1 MLKQTNKQKADIE
14 NHLPN
19 CSGFICSKEGT
30 PMLWHYFNF
39 RAKCGHRGIISNKEG
54 KQSLMKVYSHHFR
67 YLLPP
72 EAHLP
77 AVMTLCGW
85 FVRTPGG
92 LRVGLDAGSCRSEPW
107 ALWQSHFVSCAPA
120 APSVQRGGQFP
131 PPAVVAHRKGARV
144 STALGTAPIQQPQAS
159 YILYNVSFVCLLFI
173 NSVTWGMFS
182 ACQNEN
188 I

>member
-1 MLKQTNKQKADIE
+1 MLKKTNKQKADIE

-39 RAKCGHRGIISNKEG
+39 RAKCRRRGIISNKEG

-77 AVMTLCGW
+77 GVMTLCAHPRGAAGQLGCW
-85 FVRTPGG
+85 LLPLRAMCPLTKSFRLLCPGCPICTKG
-92 LRVGLDAGSCRSEPW
+92 RAIPT
-107 ALWQSHFVSCAPA
+107 A
-120 APSVQRGGQFP
+120 RGCCP
-131 PPAVVAHRKGARV
+131 P
-144 STALGTAPIQQPQAS
+144 
-159 YILYNVSFVCLLFI
+159 
-173 NSVTWGMFS
+173 
-182 ACQNEN
+182 
-188 I
+188 